1 MKAQMKAQM
10 NAQMNAQRVMTARR
24 PIEEIYSQREM
35 ASAIAAERIA
45 SALRRRLAAG
55 GEAVLVCSGGSTP
68 GRCYDALSA
77 TPLDWSRVRVTLSD
91 ERWVPADDEKSNER
105 LVRERL
111 LRGEAREA
119 DFVPLYR
126 QGLSP
131 EQGCEALT
139 ADAGAGRLPRPF
151 ACSLLGMG
159 EDGHFASL
167 FPDSAALA
175 AGLDPA
181 GDSLCLPVVTAA
193 SELPRVTLTLAPL
206 AESEEIVLLIF
217 GEKKWAVY
225 ERARDGDTSLP
236 VAALLASAPTP
247 VRVVWAP

>member
-1 MKAQMKAQM
+1 MKAEK
-10 NAQMNAQRVMTARR
+10 VTTARR

-35 ASAIAAERIA
+35 ASVIAAERIA

-55 GEAVLVCSGGSTP
+55 GEAVLVCSGGTTP

-77 TPLDWSRVRVTLSD
+77 APLDWSRIRVTLSD
-91 ERWVPADDEKSNER
+91 ERWVCAEDKASNER
-105 LVRERL
+105 LVRHRL

-119 DFVPLYR
+119 DFVPLHR
-126 QGLSP
+126 EGMSP

-139 ADAGAGRLPRPF
+139 ADADAGRLPRPF

-175 AGLDPA
+175 SGLDPA

-193 SELPRVTLTLAPL
+193 SELPRVTLTLVPL

-225 ERARDGDTSLP
+225 ERARDGDEGLP
-236 VAALLASAPTP
+236 VAALLASAATP

>member
-1 MKAQMKAQM
+1 MNAQLKAQMKAQKI
-10 NAQMNAQRVMTARR
+10 MTARR

-45 SALRRRLAAG
+45 SALRRQLAAG
-55 GEAVLVCSGGSTP
+55 GEAVLVCSGGTTP
-68 GRCYDALSA
+68 GRCYDTLSA
-77 TPLDWSRVRVTLSD
+77 ARLDWSRVLVTLSD
-91 ERWVPADDEKSNER
+91 ERWVSAADEASNER
-105 LVRERL
+105 LVRNRL
-111 LRGEAREA
+111 LQREAREA

-139 ADAGAGRLPRPF
+139 ADADAGRLPQPF

-167 FPDSAALA
+167 FPDSEALA
-175 AGLDPA
+175 QGLDPA
-181 GDSLCLPVVTAA
+181 GDALCLPVVTAA

-206 AESEEIVLLIF
+206 AGSEEIVLLIF
-217 GEKKWAVY
+217 GEKKWTVY
-225 ERARDGDTSLP
+225 ERARDGDTALP
-236 VAALLASAPTP
+236 VAALLASASTP

>member
-1 MKAQMKAQM
+1 MLK
-10 NAQMNAQRVMTARR
+10 

-35 ASAIAAERIA
+35 ASHIAAERIA

-77 TPLDWSRVRVTLSD
+77 ARLDWSRVRVTLSD
-91 ERWVPADDEKSNER
+91 ERWVSADDQASNER
-105 LVRERL
+105 LVRDRL
-111 LRGEAREA
+111 LQRQAREA
-119 DFVPLYR
+119 PFVPLYR
-126 QGLSP
+126 QGLAP
-131 EQGCEALT
+131 ERGCEALT
-139 ADAGAGRLPRPF
+139 ADAGAGRLPQPF

-167 FPDSAALA
+167 FPDSAGLSG
-175 AGLDPA
+175 GLDPT
-181 GDSLCLPVVTAA
+181 GRSFCLPVVTAA
-193 SELPRVTLTLAPL
+193 SDLPRVTLTLAPL
-206 AESEEIVLLIF
+206 AASEEIVLLIF

-225 ERARDGDTSLP
+225 QRAREGDGELP
-236 VAALLASAPTP
+236 VAALLTSASTP

>member
-1 MKAQMKAQM
+1 MNAQKKALMKAQK
-10 NAQMNAQRVMTARR
+10 VMTARR

-35 ASAIAAERIA
+35 ASAVAAERIA

-77 TPLDWSRVRVTLSD
+77 ARLDWSRVRVTLSD

-111 LRGEAREA
+111 LRDEAREA
-119 DFVPLYR
+119 EFVPLYR

-131 EQGCEALT
+131 EQGCDALT
-139 ADAGAGRLPRPF
+139 ADAGRLPRPF

-167 FPDSAALA
+167 FPDSDALA

-225 ERARDGDTSLP
+225 ERARDGDGSLP
-236 VAALLASAPTP
+236 VAALLASAATP

>member
-1 MKAQMKAQM
+1 MNAHMNAQTKTQMKAEKI
-10 NAQMNAQRVMTARR
+10 MTARR

-55 GEAVLVCSGGSTP
+55 GEAVLVCSGGTTP
-68 GRCYDALSA
+68 GRCYDVLSA
-77 TPLDWSRVRVTLSD
+77 ARLEWSRVRVTLSD
-91 ERWVPADDEKSNER
+91 ERWVSAGDAASNER
-105 LVRERL
+105 LVRDRL

-126 QGLSP
+126 EGMPP
-131 EQGCEALT
+131 EQGCKALT
-139 ADAGAGRLPRPF
+139 ADADAGRLPRPF

-225 ERARDGDTSLP
+225 ERARDGDTRLP
-236 VAALLASAPTP
+236 VAALLASASTP

>member
-1 MKAQMKAQM
+1 MKAQMKAEK
-10 NAQMNAQRVMTARR
+10 VMTTRR

-45 SALRRRLAAG
+45 SSLRRRLAAG
-55 GEAVLVCSGGSTP
+55 GEAVLVCSGGTSP

-77 TPLDWSRVRVTLSD
+77 ARLDWSRVRVTLSD
-91 ERWVPADDEKSNER
+91 ERWVSADDKASNER
-105 LVRERL
+105 LVRDRL
-111 LRGEAREA
+111 LRGEASAA

-126 QGLSP
+126 EGLSP
-131 EQGCEALT
+131 EQGCEALA
-139 ADAGAGRLPRPF
+139 ADADDGRLPRPF

-167 FPDSAALA
+167 FPDSAALT

-181 GDSLCLPVVTAA
+181 GDALCLPVVTAA

-225 ERARDGDTSLP
+225 ERARDGDAALP
-236 VAALLASAPTP
+236 VAALLASAATP
-247 VRVVWAP
+247 VRVIWAP